1 MKYEIKS
8 ISSMSVLVSSVP
20 AVLFVLGLLGGL
32 LTFLV
37 IPNPEIEPMTAGTR
51 VLATGIFAVLYMV
64 LMVGLMMVITFM
76 YNLFTTTVGL
86 RGIQLDIEGLEQDD
100 VAPE

>member
-20 AVLFVLGLLGGL
+20 AVLFILGLLGGL

-37 IPNPEIEPMTAGTR
+37 IPNPEIEPMTAATR
-51 VLATGIFAVLYMV
+51 FLATGIFAVLYMV
-64 LMVGLMMVITFM
+64 LMIGLMMVITFM

-86 RGIQLDIEGLEQDD
+86 RGIRLEIDPIDHDD
-100 VAPE
+100 AASE